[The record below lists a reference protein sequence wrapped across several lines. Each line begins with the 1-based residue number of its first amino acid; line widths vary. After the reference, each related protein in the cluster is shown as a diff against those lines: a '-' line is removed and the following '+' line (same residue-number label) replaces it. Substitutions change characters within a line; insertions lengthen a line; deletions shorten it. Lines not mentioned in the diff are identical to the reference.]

1 MPHGPQ
7 AMVGSAPTKPASPT
21 RSDSS
26 SSSSEPASP
35 TVTGKFHMKLIA
47 RLRKS
52 LRIKDPAPPEVAAS
66 TA

>member
-1 MPHGPQ
+1 MPHGPH
-7 AMVGSAPTKPASPT
+7 GSSVPTKPSSPT

-35 TVTGKFHMKLIA
+35 TGKFHLKLIA
-47 RLRKS
+47 RLRRS
-52 LRIKDPAPPEVAAS
+52 LRIKDPTPPEPAAT